1 MIKIFMALIIINTS
15 IEKGLDKVV
24 HSSKE
29 VVSSAYTGKASWYGS
44 SWDGRL
50 TANGE
55 VFNHKKMTCAS
66 NKLKMGTKIRV
77 TNLSNNKSVVCRVND
92 TGGFA
97 KYGRILDMSLGSFR
111 TIASESTGVINVR
124 IEVIKW

>member
-1 MIKIFMALIIINTS
+1 MIKIFMALMIINTS
-15 IEKGLDKVV
+15 IEKGLNKV
-24 HSSKE
+24 HSSQE
-29 VVSSAYTGKASWYGS
+29 VVSAHTGKASWYGS

-50 TANGE
+50 TSNGE

-66 NKLKMGTKIRV
+66 NQLKMGTKVRV
-77 TNLSNNKSVVCRVND
+77 TNLVNNKSVVCRVND

-111 TIASESTGVINVR
+111 VIASESTGVIRVKV
-124 IEVIKW
+124 EVIK

>member
-1 MIKIFMALIIINTS
+1 MIKIFMALMIINTS
-15 IEKGLDKVV
+15 IEKGLDKV
-24 HSSKE
+24 HSSQE
-29 VVSSAYTGKASWYGS
+29 VVSSSAYTGKASWYGS

-50 TANGE
+50 TASGE

-66 NKLKMGTKIRV
+66 NQLKMRTKVRV
-77 TNLSNNKSVVCRVND
+77 TNLANNKSVVCRVND

-111 TIASESTGVINVR
+111 VIASESTGVIRVKV
-124 IEVIKW
+124 EVIK